1 MPDQSAEDAFS
12 FLSQQMVELGYLGQA
27 PAVEDGE
34 LQFLPLSRVS
44 VSFQILCGLLLLP
57 FLIVC
62 NTDCCSYNCHG
73 PSMSP
78 ITWHSE
84 YPVKGSCLDDRKT
97 CFSNFLKVSIKL
109 CKILSAHFPAVS
121 PPSLAP
127 ILVRTSL
134 YVLLLYSGLDE
145 VLGCP
150 LARVTAGTLVWG
162 FKRRHWRRNSRNA
175 NIEFDTIDTA
185 SHIQNTPISQHNVS
199 SSQKWWRR

>member
-121 PPSLAP
+121 PPLSRAHISSNLSLCP
-127 ILVRTSL
+127 PSIFGFGSL
-134 YVLLLYSGLDE
+134 GPWLPSGKSD
-145 VLGCP
+145 GWDI
-150 LARVTAGTLVWG
+150 GMG
-162 FKRRHWRRNSRNA
+162 
-175 NIEFDTIDTA
+175 
-185 SHIQNTPISQHNVS
+185 IQAAALEE
-199 SSQKWWRR
+199 K